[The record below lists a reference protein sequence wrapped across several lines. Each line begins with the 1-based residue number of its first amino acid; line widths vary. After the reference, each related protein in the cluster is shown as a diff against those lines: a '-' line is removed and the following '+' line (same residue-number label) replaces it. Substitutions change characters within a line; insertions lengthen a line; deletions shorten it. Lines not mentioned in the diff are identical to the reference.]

1 MKSILADCMNEL
13 CMRLCET
20 QQRWAFDD
28 FFVLLELDTN
38 MRLYKQKIAIE

>member
-20 QQRWAFDD
+20 QRWAFDD